1 MQAEKHNVRHHV
13 SWLDSMR
20 AYLYIAPAL
29 IIYALFFLWPLLH
42 LIQLSSI
49 KWTGVG
55 PRIFVGLENYVR
67 ILTSDAKFWLAFEH
81 NLMWLMAA
89 VVVPITVGLFLAI
102 LLARTRLHGRLLFRT
117 VYFLPQ
123 VLSSVVV
130 AVIWRGM
137 YNPNY
142 GAINSILRGIGL
154 DALAHGWLGD
164 RATALPALFI
174 AWSWIH
180 YGFCM
185 VIFIAALQGIEEV
198 YFDAAKVDGANAL
211 EQIWYVALP
220 FIRRPLATV
229 ILLTAIAAFQ
239 VFDLV
244 FITTKGG
251 PAGATLVL
259 SVHMYDNAF
268 RYDKVGEG
276 AALAVLLG
284 VLISLMSVVFLSLRR
299 RLEAD

>member
-1 MQAEKHNVRHHV
+1 MQVARQKATRSV
-13 SWLDSMR
+13 SWSNSIP
-20 AYLYIAPAL
+20 AYLYIAPAFL
-29 IIYALFFLWPLLH
+29 LYALFFLWPLIH
-42 LIQLSSI
+42 LIQLSTI
-49 KWTGVG
+49 KWKGVG
-55 PRIFVGLENYVR
+55 PRVFVGLKNYQR
-67 ILTSDAKFWLAFEH
+67 ILTSDPKFWLALQH
-81 NLMWLMAA
+81 NVMWLLAA
-89 VVVPITVGLFLAI
+89 VVVPIIIGLFLAM
-102 LLARTRLHGRLLFRT
+102 LLTRTPIHGRLLFRT

-142 GAINSILRGIGL
+142 GAINSILRGVGL
-154 DALAHGWLGD
+154 DFLARGWLGD
-164 RATALPALFI
+164 RTLVLPALFI

-185 VIFIAALQGIEEV
+185 VIFIAALQSIDEV
-198 YFDAAKVDGANAL
+198 YFDAAKVDGASAL
-211 EQIWYVALP
+211 QQIWYVALP
-220 FIRRPLATV
+220 FIRGPLATV
-229 ILLTAIAAFQ
+229 ILITAIAAFQ

-251 PAGATLVL
+251 PAGASLVL

-268 RYDKVGEG
+268 RYDKVGQG

-284 VLISLMSVVFLSLRR
+284 ALISIMSIIFLRAR
-299 RLEAD
+299 QRLEAE